1 MKKIILMT
9 LIILNLNLFADMVRP
24 VDGSSL
30 NYTHVLFE
38 WDQEV
43 NAWGNENDPIEYEI
57 QISTNSNFSSIL
69 SSAFTSSLIYV
80 ESENI
85 NWSDTYYWRVRPTYN
100 DGSVGT
106 WIDSFSFNTTDS
118 ITSADITIYDSNEYQ
133 DGITFLGS
141 LDGNFSAAFNKQ
153 GDEIWNSNGTSLIMY
168 NTNLMGELYGCHY
181 EPQLEHSYPAV
192 EFDLDINYIWEEPN
206 DDFSHH
212 DIIRLPDGNYLSI
225 IETEENHP
233 VPSTGPWYQQCLAFL
248 GPNLCDGNNFP
259 WVGDKLVIWD
269 KETKQVLWEWNAFDH
284 YSIEDHDGVY
294 YYGDAIYGGTWDNA
308 IQLFQYDWT
317 HINAVTYSE
326 EENALYISCRHLSR
340 VTKIYF
346 DDSNYNNPQNGE
358 VIWNI
363 GQEMPSGDIDCGMDI
378 NFSWQ
383 HTISPLDNGNF
394 VILDNGNL
402 SNDFDDSLSSP
413 ITRALEINPNEI
425 DGGGCNAEIVW
436 EYSLS
441 PSLFGLA
448 SGGVQKLDNGNYLIS
463 TVADGGT
470 TLEVSSNQD
479 LIWEAK
485 YNLNVGLIHRAYRA
499 SSLYP
504 VEVSAVALNYNY
516 ADGECCGGFIET
528 SLSDSVRVW
537 FHIYNNGTMTE
548 HFEYSF
554 SSTSSSDIWYEEQG
568 GVVEVQ
574 AGDYQLVGFSG
585 VGSGPDSYNDVELI
599 VSSINNHNVVK
610 TYNYT
615 VVEKDDLS
623 NEDIGINSFGLLDIY
638 PNPFNPST
646 TINIQIDKIVT
657 NAEINIYDIN
667 GKFIDQ
673 IYSGVFSPG
682 THSIIW
688 NPKNISSGKY
698 FIKFQSGEFIMVK
711 EALYIK

>member
-1 MKKIILMT
+1 MKKITLMT

-30 NYTHVLFE
+30 NYTHILFE

-43 NAWGNENDPIEYEI
+43 NAWGNENDIIEYEI

-80 ESENI
+80 ESDNI
-85 NWSDTYYWRVRPTYN
+85 NWSDTYYWRVRPTYS
-100 DGSVGT
+100 DGSVGA
-106 WIDSFSFNTTDS
+106 WIDTFSFNTTDS

-141 LDGNFSAAFNKQ
+141 LEENFSAAFNKQ
-153 GDEIWNSNGTSLIMY
+153 GDEIWNSNGINLIMY
-168 NTNLMGELYGCHY
+168 NTNLRGELYGAHY
-181 EPQLEHSYPAV
+181 EPQLQHPYPAI

-225 IETEENHP
+225 IETTENLP
-233 VPSTGPWYQQCLAFL
+233 VPSTGPWYNSCLNFI
-248 GPNLCDGNNFP
+248 GSYQCDGNFFP

-269 KETKQVLWEWNAFDH
+269 RDTKEILWEWNAFDH
-284 YSIEDHDGVY
+284 YSTEDYDGAY
-294 YYGDAIYGGTWDNA
+294 YYDGIYGGTWDNA
-308 IQLFQYDWT
+308 IQTFRYDWT

-326 EENALYISCRHLSR
+326 NENALYISCRHLSR
-340 VTKIYF
+340 ITKIYF

-363 GQEMPSGDIDCGMDI
+363 GQEMPSGDVDCGMDI

-402 SNDFDDSLSSP
+402 SNDFDNSLSSP

-436 EYSLS
+436 EYSLP

-537 FHIYNNGTMTE
+537 FHIYNNGTMAE
-548 HFEYSF
+548 HFEYSL

-568 GVVEVQ
+568 GVVEIQ
-574 AGDYQLVGFSG
+574 PGDYQLIGFSG

-599 VSSINNHNVVK
+599 ISSINNHNVVK

-623 NEDIGINSFGLLDIY
+623 NEDVGINRFELLDIY

-667 GKFIDQ
+667 GKLIDQ
-673 IYSGVFSPG
+673 IYSGIFSPG

-698 FIKFQSGEFIMVK
+698 FIKFKSGEFVMVK